1 MDSAKAKQ
9 ALYRKDRV
17 FTPTQQ
23 SWIDIVLDTF
33 RRSSKERLLIDQLRD
48 ILIHL
53 QVPRDMLIS
62 LGGVGA
68 TENDEVLDDAALL
81 VRVKRLMHDA
91 GGAFP
96 GDDSI
101 IRKLRLLAEFCG
113 ATRTEMLRVLYEK
126 PE

>member
-33 RRSSKERLLIDQLRD
+33 RRSSKERLLIEQLRD

-62 LGGVGA
+62 LGSGT
-68 TENDEVLDDAALL
+68 TETDEVLDDAALL
-81 VRVKRLMHDA
+81 VRVKLLMHDA

-96 GDDSI
+96 GDDAI

-113 ATRTEMLRVLYEK
+113 ATRAEMLRVLYEK